1 MPGPPRKPT
10 RIRILEG
17 NASKRP
23 LPSAEPK
30 PTEGTPTRPEWVA
43 PEAKREWR
51 RIVPELRRLGL
62 LTLVDRAALVGY
74 CQQWGRYV
82 QAEKI
87 LTEKG
92 LTFETENGYVMQ
104 RPEVAIATK
113 ALQLV
118 KAFCTEFGLTPAA
131 RARLS
136 APDAKVKGLD
146 DILEERA

>member
-1 MPGPPRKPT
+1 MSGPPRKPT
-10 RIRILEG
+10 SLRILEG

-23 LPSAEPK
+23 LPSAEPQ
-30 PTEGTPTRPEWVA
+30 PREGTPTRPEWVS
-43 PEAKREWR
+43 PEAKREWG

-62 LTLVDRAALVGY
+62 LTMVDRAALVGY
-74 CQQWGRYV
+74 CQEWARYV

-87 LTEKG
+87 LTKEG
-92 LTFETENGYVMQ
+92 LTFSTESGYVTQ
-104 RPEVAIATK
+104 RPEVAIAAK
-113 ALQLV
+113 SLQLV

-136 APDAKVKGLD
+136 APGPKEKGLD